1 MFSLVARACDVVA
14 AGVLSELQAEPFP
27 KVPSRVAKHRGVAT
41 ATAYIQRRKATTMM
55 KRRMVTLFAAGIA
68 VTAVTGALAGCSAGS
83 DDSSAEGKVY
93 YLNFK
98 PEQAEDWVALAAEY
112 TKETGVQVD
121 VQTAASGTYE
131 TTLKSEMAKS
141 NPPTLFQVNGPVGLA
156 TWGDYAADLSDSA
169 IYEHLNDQSVALTGD
184 DGEALAIPYVQET
197 YGIIYNKKLLND
209 YIALP
214 DAAVTSID
222 EIDNFDTLK
231 AVAEGIQANKD
242 ALGVEGA
249 FTSAGFDPSSDWR
262 FKTHLANIPLYY
274 QFKADGV
281 TGQPATITDEYLDGY
296 QRIFDLYINNS
307 TTERTLLSSKTG
319 EDANAEFALGKAVF
333 YQNGTW
339 AYNDIKGQAVADEDL
354 GMLPIYI
361 GADGEE
367 NQGLTTGSENYWVIN
382 NEVSEADQQATLD
395 FLEWVITSDEGR
407 DSLANTMGFVTPFD
421 TFADY
426 LPSNPFILADAAYT
440 AAGKTAVTWNFT
452 VMPSEEWKNG
462 VGQALLQYAQET
474 GDWAGVETAFVDGWA
489 SEYTL
494 TNG

>member
-1 MFSLVARACDVVA
+1 M
-14 AGVLSELQAEPFP
+14 
-27 KVPSRVAKHRGVAT
+27 
-41 ATAYIQRRKATTMM
+41 TMM
-55 KRRMVTLFAAGIA
+55 KRRMVTLVTAAIA
-68 VTAVTGALAGCSAGS
+68 VTAVTGTLAGCSAGS
-83 DDSSAEGKVY
+83 DGDSSAEGKVY

-112 TKETGVQVD
+112 TAETGVQVD

-156 TWGDYAADLSDSA
+156 TWSDYAADLSDSA

-184 DGEALAIPYVQET
+184 DDAVLAIPYVQET
-197 YGIIYNKKLLND
+197 YGIIYNKKLVND

-214 DAAVTSID
+214 GAAISSID
-222 EIDNFDTLK
+222 EIVDFDSLK
-231 AVAEGIQANKD
+231 AVVEGIQENKD
-242 ALGVEGA
+242 ALGIDGA

-281 TGQPATITDEYLDGY
+281 TGQPETITDEYLDGY
-296 QRIFDLYINNS
+296 QRIFDLYIDNS

-319 EDANAEFALGKAVF
+319 EDANAEFALGKAAF

-367 NQGLTTGSENYWVIN
+367 NQGLTTGSENYWVVN
-382 NEVSEADQQATLD
+382 NEASEADQKATLD

-474 GDWAGVETAFVDGWA
+474 GDWDGVETAFVDGWA
-489 SEYTL
+489 SEYKL
-494 TNG
+494 ANG

>member
-41 ATAYIQRRKATTMM
+41 STAYIQRRKATTMM
-55 KRRMVTLFAAGIA
+55 KRRMVTLVAAGIA

-214 DAAVTSID
+214 DAAITSID